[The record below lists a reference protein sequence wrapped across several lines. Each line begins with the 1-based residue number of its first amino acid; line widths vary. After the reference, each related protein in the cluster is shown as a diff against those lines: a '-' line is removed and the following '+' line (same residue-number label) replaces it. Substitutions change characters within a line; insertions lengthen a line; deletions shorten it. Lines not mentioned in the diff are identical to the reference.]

1 MARHDDPAQVEI
13 RIWAAVLLRHLD
25 DLAAEVH
32 EVRVRRA
39 QAATVR
45 AHQRLTLHRYR
56 VGHFADANVMVLK
69 IGGFHDASRGCAAW
83 SCPNTAS
90 DGSERSRRPTS
101 CSYIAVQSR
110 ISSKSRKIGRES
122 WRESGCQYV

>member
-39 QAATVR
+39 QTATVR
-45 AHQRLTLHRYR
+45 AHQRLTLHRPR
-56 VGHFADANVMVLK
+56 VGHFADAIVMVLK
-69 IGGFHDASRGCAAW
+69 IGGFHYASRGCAVDRSGDASG
-83 SCPNTAS
+83 SC
-90 DGSERSRRPTS
+90 GS
-101 CSYIAVQSR
+101 
-110 ISSKSRKIGRES
+110 
-122 WRESGCQYV
+122 YVLILWQTL

>member
-1 MARHDDPAQVEI
+1 MTTSCPTR
-13 RIWAAVLLRHLD
+13 RSSYL
-25 DLAAEVH
+25 
-32 EVRVRRA
+32 RVRRA

-83 SCPNTAS
+83 SCPNTAY

-101 CSYIAVQSR
+101 CSYIAVTSR